1 MKPYSQDLRERIVK
15 AVDEGFSRS
24 EIVNP
29 FCSAPSFFG
38 GYPGI
43 GFGARLPVS
52 RRSLRY
58 RLIVASDTPKSLTI
72 SLREKPSSTAFT
84 IRSLK
89 SWEYGFISHL
99 IFSMLTQPL
108 PDEDAPSSF
117 MDGIKTPSNRCKEKY
132 LAIFK
137 YSGMD
142 AYLGVERPFRNP

>member
-24 EIVNP
+24 EIVKL
-29 FCSAPSFFG
+29 FGVSEATIKRYLRLRRETGSLAPKPIP
-38 GYPGI
+38 GYPPKKL
-43 GFGARLPVS
+43 GALQ
-52 RRSLRY
+52 
-58 RLIVASDTPKSLTI
+58 KGLTI